1 MAFVGEAH
9 DLVGIVFFLEATRH
23 AVRAEETD
31 VEELDL
37 PVRDQAVG
45 RAVEEEGRG
54 GRVVAVVQSAAGED
68 GSRECDD
75 AGVAEAVGQVL
86 LQRTKLIYSE
96 LLILTPLKTGG
107 VGLRK
112 LLTLR
117 CVRCSAGEAARGPDE
132 KALTKR
138 SERKGPAGKS
148 PDHLAYAVGICLNVF
163 EACDEEST
171 PKTGNT
177 TQKTT
182 QKPIGETAQRILDL
196 LTEDPYLTRQALAP
210 ILDLTPDGVKYHL
223 NKLQRD
229 GYLERKEGRKTGR
242 WKVLIKK

>member
-1 MAFVGEAH
+1 MAFVGETE

-31 VEELDL
+31 IEELDL

-54 GRVVAVVQSAAGED
+54 WRVVAVVQSASGED

-86 LQRTKLIYSE
+86 LQRTLLIYSE

-107 VGLRK
+107 VRLRK

-132 KALTKR
+132 KFLTKR
-138 SERKGPAGKS
+138 PGRKGPNAKARPEKALIIS
-148 PDHLAYAVGICLNVF
+148 LMQS
-163 EACDEEST
+163 ES
-171 PKTGNT
+171 
-177 TQKTT
+177 
-182 QKPIGETAQRILDL
+182 A
-196 LTEDPYLTRQALAP
+196 
-210 ILDLTPDGVKYHL
+210 
-223 NKLQRD
+223 
-229 GYLERKEGRKTGR
+229 
-242 WKVLIKK
+242 